1 MPIDSTMSCLKLVVT
16 KEEAI
21 IVSNTI
27 SLPSNNTLTVMNL
40 DLCKLKLILLS
51 GCESTTSCMVDFPRL
66 LLMSIMDSM
75 VVVPKVFMASCVY

>member
-16 KEEAI
+16 NSAI

-51 GCESTTSCMVDFPRL
+51 GCESTTSCMVDFPIL

-75 VVVPKVFMASCVY
+75 VAVPEEFMASCVY